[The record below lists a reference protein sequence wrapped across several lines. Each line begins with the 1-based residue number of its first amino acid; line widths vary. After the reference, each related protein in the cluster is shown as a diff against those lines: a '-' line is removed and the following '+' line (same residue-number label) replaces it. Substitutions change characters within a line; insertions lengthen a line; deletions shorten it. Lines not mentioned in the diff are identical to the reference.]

1 MALTRILCA
10 AVMALGVAQAGAASE
25 EPMSLEHGYRFLRRT
40 TGLKT
45 QALLSRQ
52 AVAVLGIDQDFSN
65 HKMRETLGWE
75 PRIDYATGLAKTVAW
90 LQNDYLAG

>member
-1 MALTRILCA
+1 MPFWLANAI
-10 AVMALGVAQAGAASE
+10 GFW
-25 EPMSLEHGYRFLRRT
+25 LEHGYRLLRRT

-45 QALLSRQ
+45 RALLSRQ

-90 LQNDYLAG
+90 LQDDYLAS